1 MYQMV
6 QIKPLTIV
14 SESELP
20 GMVKTMN
27 AVQGAQKESNKT
39 RILTG
44 LVFDNQRESLTVL
57 I

>member
-1 MYQMV
+1 MV
-6 QIKPLTIV
+6 QIKPLTIA
-14 SESELP
+14 SESERP

-27 AVQGAQKESNKT
+27 TVQGAQKESNKT